1 METQTNVTGAR
12 ELEVLDDD
20 ECWGLMARDTL
31 GRIGFTQGSLP
42 AIRPVNYVLSGH
54 DVLIRTSPNSDMGKA
69 IDGQLVA
76 LEVDS
81 IDRATR
87 SGWVVVVIGKAT
99 ATDLSGRPPRP
110 SLAGLEPW
118 AAGERGLLVHI
129 DVETISGRR
138 LLAPDPVPRP
148 RIVQL

>member
-1 METQTNVTGAR
+1 METQTNTTGAR
-12 ELEVLDDD
+12 ELEVLDDE

-31 GRIGFTQGSLP
+31 GRIAYTQGAVP

-54 DVLIRTSPNSDMGKA
+54 DVLIRTAPSSEMGKA
-69 IDGQLVA
+69 IDGQVVA

-87 SGWVVVVIGKAT
+87 SGWVVVVCGTAT
-99 ATDLSGRPPRP
+99 ATDLTGRPPRP

-129 DVETISGRR
+129 DVEKISGRR
-138 LLAPDPVPRP
+138 LVAPGALPHPRV
-148 RIVQL
+148 VQL